1 MIVSSGWGNVM
12 KISGVLKTFGAALA
26 VGIALAGGLSLVA
39 IESLRVGGPLYRQIE
54 HNKDIIADILP
65 PPLYV
70 VEADL
75 VATKLLEHPETVE
88 AAATKLAALKKDYDA
103 RRAFWTSAD
112 IDAGMREALVKESAA
127 PAADFWREIEQEIL
141 PAVRAGDAVR
151 ARQALDRADAAYER
165 HRAVI
170 DKVVLM
176 ATKDAE
182 AVKARSAE
190 QTRIAFALLA
200 GGGGLLLLVVIGG
213 VTLMSRRVVRPI
225 QAMTDFMGQLA
236 DGDYERPVPFAGR
249 PDEIGGMAASVAVF
263 RQAVVERQAGEDRIN
278 TQRAEAEAERAR
290 RDAERLVEE
299 GERARVVEA
308 LGEAVAKLSAGDLTA
323 RLEQAFP
330 AGYERLRGDFNRAL
344 DTLEGAMGEVVTAA
358 GGLSA
363 GAGEISA
370 AIDDLSTR
378 TERQAAHL
386 EETTSAL
393 GEISDGIRQTADG
406 AGEANSAVV
415 DSRAV
420 ADRSSRVVTE
430 AVTAMHRIEASA
442 AQISQIIGV
451 IDEIAFQ
458 TNLLALNAGVEAARA
473 GSAGAGFAVVAQE
486 VRALAQRSAQA
497 AKEIKGLIAES
508 SEHVRSGVALVDE
521 AGGSLTEIVERIGR
535 VDALMS
541 QIASAS
547 REQASGLSDVSAAMG
562 QMDQATQQNA
572 AMVEQA
578 TAASHGLVDDAVRLR
593 ALIERFKVSGAAE
606 AEGRRAA

>member
-1 MIVSSGWGNVM
+1 M

-112 IDAGMREALVKESAA
+112 IDAGMRDALVTESAA
-127 PAADFWREIEQEIL
+127 PAADFWREIEQDIL
-141 PAVRAGDAVR
+141 PAVRAGDTVR

-182 AVKARSAE
+182 AVKAKSAE
-190 QTRIAFALLA
+190 QTRIAFTLLA
-200 GGGGLLLLVVIGG
+200 GGGGLLLLVVVGG
-213 VTLMSRRVVRPI
+213 ITLMSRRIVRPI

-263 RQAVVERQAGEDRIN
+263 RQAVVDRQAGESRI
-278 TQRAEAEAERAR
+278 TAQRVEAEADRAR
-290 RDAERLVEE
+290 HDAERQVED

-344 DTLEGAMGEVVTAA
+344 DTLEGAMGEVVDAA
-358 GGLSA
+358 GGLNA

-370 AIDDLSTR
+370 AIGDLSTR

-393 GEISDGIRQTADG
+393 NEISDGIRETATG

-420 ADRSSRVVTE
+420 ADRSSKIVAE
-430 AVTAMHRIEASA
+430 AVAAMHRIEVSA
-442 AQISQIIGV
+442 GQITQIIGV

-473 GSAGAGFAVVAQE
+473 GESGRGFAVVAQE

-521 AGGSLTEIVERIGR
+521 AGGSLTEIVQRIGR
-535 VDALMS
+535 VDELMS

-547 REQASGLSDVSAAMG
+547 REQASGLTDVNTAMG

-578 TAASHGLVDDAVRLR
+578 TAASRGLVDDAVRLR
-593 ALIERFKVSGAAE
+593 ALIERFKVSGGASAD
-606 AEGRRAA
+606 RRAA

>member
-1 MIVSSGWGNVM
+1 M

-75 VATKLLEHPETVE
+75 VATKLIAHPETVE
-88 AAATKLAALKKDYDA
+88 AAAVKLAALRKDYDA

-112 IDAGMREALVKESAA
+112 IDAGMRDALVTESAA

-141 PAVRAGDAVR
+141 PAVRAGDPVR

-165 HRAVI
+165 HRLVI

-182 AVKARSAE
+182 AVKAKSAE
-190 QTRIAFALLA
+190 QTKVAFALLA
-200 GGGGLLLLVVIGG
+200 GGGGLLLLVVVGG
-213 VTLMSRRVVRPI
+213 IILMSRRVVRPI

-236 DGDYERPVPFAGR
+236 DGDYERAVPFAGR
-249 PDEIGGMAASVAVF
+249 KDEIGGMAASVAVF
-263 RQAVVERQAGEDRIN
+263 RQAVLERQAGETRIAA
-278 TQRAEAEAERAR
+278 QRAEAEADRAR
-290 RDAERLVEE
+290 HDSERQAED

-308 LGEAVAKLSAGDLTA
+308 LGEAVARLSAGDLTG
-323 RLEQAFP
+323 RLDQAFP

-370 AIDDLSTR
+370 AIGDLSTR

-393 GEISDGIRQTADG
+393 GEISHGIRQTADG

-420 ADRSSRVVTE
+420 ADRSSKVVAE
-430 AVTAMHRIEASA
+430 AVSAMHRIEASA
-442 AQISQIIGV
+442 AQIGQIIGV

-508 SEHVRSGVALVDE
+508 SNHVRSGVALVDE

-535 VDALMS
+535 VDELMS

-547 REQASGLSDVSAAMG
+547 REQASGLSDVNTAMG

-578 TAASHGLVDDAVRLR
+578 TAASRGLVDDAVRLR
-593 ALIERFKVSGAAE
+593 SLIERFKVSGASAE
-606 AEGRRAA
+606 CRAA

>member
-1 MIVSSGWGNVM
+1 M

-112 IDAGMREALVKESAA
+112 IDAGMRDALVTESAA
-127 PAADFWREIEQEIL
+127 PAADFWREIDQEIL
-141 PAVRAGDAVR
+141 PAVRAGDSVR
-151 ARQALDRADAAYER
+151 ARKALDRADAAYER
-165 HRAVI
+165 HRIVI

-182 AVKARSAE
+182 AVKAKSAE
-190 QTRIAFALLA
+190 QTKIAFALLA
-200 GGGGLLLLVVIGG
+200 GGGALLLLVVVGG
-213 VTLMSRRVVRPI
+213 ITLMSRRIVRPI
-225 QAMTDFMGQLA
+225 QAMTGFMGQLA
-236 DGDYERPVPFAGR
+236 EGDYERPVPFAGR
-249 PDEIGGMAASVAVF
+249 RDEIGGMAASVAVF
-263 RQAVVERQAGEDRIN
+263 RQAVVERQAGESRIAA
-278 TQRAEAEAERAR
+278 QRTEAEADRAR
-290 RDAERLVEE
+290 HDAERQVED

-308 LGEAVAKLSAGDLTA
+308 LGDAVAKLSAGDLTA
-323 RLEQAFP
+323 RLEHAFP

-344 DTLEGAMGEVVTAA
+344 DTLEGAMGEVVDAA

-370 AIDDLSTR
+370 AIGDLSTR
-378 TERQAAHL
+378 TERQASHL
-386 EETTSAL
+386 EETSSAL
-393 GEISDGIRQTADG
+393 GEISNGIRETAKG

-420 ADRSSRVVTE
+420 ADRSSRVVAD
-430 AVTAMHRIEASA
+430 AVAAMHRIEVSA
-442 AQISQIIGV
+442 GQISQIIGV

-473 GSAGAGFAVVAQE
+473 GDSGRGFAVVAQE

-521 AGGSLTEIVERIGR
+521 AGGSLTEIVQRIGR
-535 VDALMS
+535 VDELMS

-547 REQASGLSDVSAAMG
+547 REQASGLTDVDTAMG

-578 TAASHGLVDDAVRLR
+578 TAASRGLVDDAVRLR
-593 ALIERFKVSGAAE
+593 ALIERFKVSGASVE
-606 AEGRRAA
+606 RRAA